1 MPTYDILNTE
11 TDEVEEV
18 FMSISEKEK
27 YLKDNPHLR
36 QTFTKVASIVS
47 GTISAGN
54 VDNHGFKEVL
64 QKVGEAHPGSEV
76 SKEHTRRTG
85 KEIKTRQ
92 VIEKHAKI
100 QAEKKIKES
109 KKNV

>member
-1 MPTYDILNTE
+1 MPTYDFLNTE
-11 TDEVEEV
+11 TNEVEEL
-18 FMSISEKEK
+18 FMNIAEKEQF
-27 YLKDNPHLR
+27 LKDNPHMK
-36 QTFTKVASIVS
+36 QHYTKVASIVS

>member
-11 TDEVEEV
+11 TNEVEEV
-18 FMSISEKEK
+18 FMTISEKEK
-27 YLKDNPHLR
+27 YLKDNPHMK
-36 QTFTKVASIVS
+36 QHYTKVAGIVS

-76 SKEHTRRTG
+76 QKQHTRRTA
-85 KEIKTRQ
+85 KEIKTRE
-92 VIEKHAKI
+92 IIKKHAKI
-100 QAEKKIKES
+100 QTS
-109 KKNV
+109 KKK

>member
-1 MPTYDILNTE
+1 MPTYDIRNTE
-11 TDEVEEV
+11 TDEVKEV
-18 FMSISEKEK
+18 FMTISEKEK
-27 YLKDNPHLR
+27 YLKDNPHMK
-36 QTFTKVASIVS
+36 QTYTKVASIVS

-64 QKVGEAHPGSEV
+64 QKVGESHPGSEV

-100 QAEKKIKES
+100 QADAITKKP
-109 KKNV
+109 

>member
-1 MPTYDILNTE
+1 MPTYDFLNTE
-11 TDEVEEV
+11 TDEVEEH
-18 FMSISEKEK
+18 FMTISAKEK
-27 YLKDNPHLR
+27 FLEDNPHMK
-36 QTFTKVASIVS
+36 QHYTKVAGIVS

-85 KEIKTRQ
+85 KEIKTRE
-92 VIEKHAKI
+92 IIKKHAKI
-100 QAEKKIKES
+100 QAS
-109 KKNV
+109 KKK

>member
-1 MPTYDILNTE
+1 VPTYDIRNTE

-27 YLKDNPHLR
+27 YLKDNPHLK
-36 QTFTKVASIVS
+36 QAFTKVASVVS

-76 SKEHTRRTG
+76 QKQHTRRSA
-85 KEIKTRQ
+85 KEIKTRK
-92 VIEKHAKI
+92 IIKKHAKI
-100 QAEKKIKES
+100 QADSIKS
-109 KKNV
+109 KT